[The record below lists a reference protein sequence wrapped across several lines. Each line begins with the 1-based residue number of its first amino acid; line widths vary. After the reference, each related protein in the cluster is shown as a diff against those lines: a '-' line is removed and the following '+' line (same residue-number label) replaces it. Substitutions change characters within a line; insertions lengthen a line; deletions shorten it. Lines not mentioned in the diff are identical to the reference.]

1 MIIIIHSKSLDFLIS
16 SMKDKSQEE
25 SPEHGDEC
33 IGIHQKEYKMALL
46 TIDDEFPEF
55 SLTALKGGNLHDI
68 DADNPEDYFET
79 IDNNSYNDKWRVIFF
94 YPKDFTFVCPTEIKA
109 FGDLNDEFFDRDCQV
124 LGVSIDSEYSHF
136 QWRATNDKLLEI
148 PFPML
153 ADIKHE
159 LVQATGVENA
169 DGVADR
175 VTFIVNPENKIQYV
189 SATPDS
195 VGRSVEEVLRV
206 LDALQT
212 AGPCGCDWKN
222 NDPTI
227 NKLDVVSSVFK

>member
-1 MIIIIHSKSLDFLIS
+1 
-16 SMKDKSQEE
+16 
-25 SPEHGDEC
+25 
-33 IGIHQKEYKMALL
+33 MALL

-68 DADNPEDYFET
+68 DADKPEDYFET
-79 IDNNSYNDKWRVIFF
+79 VDNNSYDGKWRIIFF

-175 VTFIVNPENKIQYV
+175 VTFIVNPENKIQFV

-212 AGPCGCDWKN
+212 AGPCGCDWKK

-227 NKLDVVSSVFK
+227 DKLDVVSSVFE

>member
-1 MIIIIHSKSLDFLIS
+1 
-16 SMKDKSQEE
+16 
-25 SPEHGDEC
+25 
-33 IGIHQKEYKMALL
+33 MALL

-68 DADNPEDYFET
+68 NAEVPEDYFET
-79 IDNNSYNDKWRVIFF
+79 IDSNSFKGKWRVIFF

-109 FGDLNDEFFDRDCQV
+109 FGDLNDEFFDRDCQI
-124 LGVSIDSEYSHF
+124 LGASIDSEFSHF

-189 SATPDS
+189 YATPDS

-212 AGPCGCDWKN
+212 AGPCGCDWKK

-227 NKLDVVSSVFK
+227 NKLDVVNSVFK

>member
-1 MIIIIHSKSLDFLIS
+1 
-16 SMKDKSQEE
+16 
-25 SPEHGDEC
+25 
-33 IGIHQKEYKMALL
+33 MALL

-68 DADNPEDYFET
+68 DADKPEDYFET
-79 IDNNSYNDKWRVIFF
+79 VDNNSYDGKWRIIFF

-159 LVQATGVENA
+159 LVQATGAENA

-175 VTFIVNPENKIQYV
+175 VTFIVNPENKIQFV

-212 AGPCGCDWKN
+212 AGPCGCDWKK

-227 NKLDVVSSVFK
+227 DKLDVVSSVFK

>member
-1 MIIIIHSKSLDFLIS
+1 
-16 SMKDKSQEE
+16 
-25 SPEHGDEC
+25 
-33 IGIHQKEYKMALL
+33 MALL

-68 DADNPEDYFET
+68 DADKPEDYFET
-79 IDNNSYNDKWRVIFF
+79 VDNNSYDGKWRIIFF

-175 VTFIVNPENKIQYV
+175 VTFIVNPENKIQFV

-212 AGPCGCDWKN
+212 AGPCGCDWKK

-227 NKLDVVSSVFK
+227 DKLDVVSSVFK

>member
-1 MIIIIHSKSLDFLIS
+1 
-16 SMKDKSQEE
+16 
-25 SPEHGDEC
+25 
-33 IGIHQKEYKMALL
+33 MALL

-212 AGPCGCDWKN
+212 AGPCGCDWKK

>member
-1 MIIIIHSKSLDFLIS
+1 
-16 SMKDKSQEE
+16 
-25 SPEHGDEC
+25 
-33 IGIHQKEYKMALL
+33 MALL

-55 SLTALKGGNLHDI
+55 SLTALRGGNLHDI
-68 DADNPEDYFET
+68 DADKPEDYFET
-79 IDNNSYNDKWRVIFF
+79 VDNNSYDGKWRVIFF

-175 VTFIVNPENKIQYV
+175 VTFIVNPGNKIQFV

-212 AGPCGCDWKN
+212 AGPCGCDWKK

-227 NKLDVVSSVFK
+227 DKLDVVSSVFE

>member
-1 MIIIIHSKSLDFLIS
+1 
-16 SMKDKSQEE
+16 
-25 SPEHGDEC
+25 
-33 IGIHQKEYKMALL
+33 MALL

-68 DADNPEDYFET
+68 DADKPEDYFET
-79 IDNNSYNDKWRVIFF
+79 VDNNSYDGKWRVIFF

-136 QWRATNDKLLEI
+136 QWRATNNKLLEI

-175 VTFIVNPENKIQYV
+175 VTFIVNPENKIQFV

-212 AGPCGCDWKN
+212 AGPCGCDWKK

-227 NKLDVVSSVFK
+227 DKLDVVSSVFE

>member
-1 MIIIIHSKSLDFLIS
+1 
-16 SMKDKSQEE
+16 
-25 SPEHGDEC
+25 
-33 IGIHQKEYKMALL
+33 MALL

-68 DADNPEDYFET
+68 DADKPEDYFET
-79 IDNNSYNDKWRVIFF
+79 VDNNSYDGKWRVIFF

-175 VTFIVNPENKIQYV
+175 VTFIVNPENKIQFV

-212 AGPCGCDWKN
+212 AGPCGCDWKK

-227 NKLDVVSSVFK
+227 DKLDVVSSVFE

>member
-1 MIIIIHSKSLDFLIS
+1 
-16 SMKDKSQEE
+16 
-25 SPEHGDEC
+25 
-33 IGIHQKEYKMALL
+33 MALL

-55 SLTALKGGNLHDI
+55 SLTALRGGNLHDI
-68 DADNPEDYFET
+68 DADKPEDYFET
-79 IDNNSYNDKWRVIFF
+79 VDNNSYDGKWRVIFF

-136 QWRATNDKLLEI
+136 QWRATNGELLEI

-175 VTFIVNPENKIQYV
+175 VTFIVNPENKIQFV

-212 AGPCGCDWKN
+212 AGPCGCDWKK

-227 NKLDVVSSVFK
+227 DKLDVVSSVFE

>member
-1 MIIIIHSKSLDFLIS
+1 MPI
-16 SMKDKSQEE
+16 
-25 SPEHGDEC
+25 
-33 IGIHQKEYKMALL
+33 L
-46 TIDDEFPEF
+46 TVGEKFPEF
-55 SLTALKGGNLHDI
+55 NLTALTGGDLHDVN
-68 DADNPEDYFET
+68 ANQPEDYFEQV
-79 IDNNSYNDKWRVIFF
+79 SLDKYEGKWKVVFF

-175 VTFIVNPENKIQYV
+175 VTFIVNPENKIQFV

-212 AGPCGCDWKN
+212 AGPCGCDWKK

-227 NKLDVVSSVFK
+227 DKLDVVSSVFK

>member
-1 MIIIIHSKSLDFLIS
+1 
-16 SMKDKSQEE
+16 
-25 SPEHGDEC
+25 
-33 IGIHQKEYKMALL
+33 MALL

-68 DADNPEDYFET
+68 NAEKPEDYFEAV
-79 IDNNSYNDKWRVIFF
+79 DSNSYDGKWRVIFF

-159 LVQATGVENA
+159 LVKATGVENA

-212 AGPCGCDWKN
+212 AGPCGCDWKK

>member
-1 MIIIIHSKSLDFLIS
+1 
-16 SMKDKSQEE
+16 
-25 SPEHGDEC
+25 
-33 IGIHQKEYKMALL
+33 MALF

-212 AGPCGCDWKN
+212 AGPCGCDWKK

>member
-1 MIIIIHSKSLDFLIS
+1 
-16 SMKDKSQEE
+16 
-25 SPEHGDEC
+25 
-33 IGIHQKEYKMALL
+33 MALL

-109 FGDLNDEFFDRDCQV
+109 FSDLNDEFFDRDCQV

-212 AGPCGCDWKN
+212 AGPCGCDWKK

>member
-1 MIIIIHSKSLDFLIS
+1 
-16 SMKDKSQEE
+16 
-25 SPEHGDEC
+25 
-33 IGIHQKEYKMALL
+33 MALL

-55 SLTALKGGNLHDI
+55 SLTALRGGNLHDI
-68 DADNPEDYFET
+68 DADKPEDYFET
-79 IDNNSYNDKWRVIFF
+79 VDNNSYDGKWRVIFF

-175 VTFIVNPENKIQYV
+175 VTFIVNPENKIQFV

-212 AGPCGCDWKN
+212 AGPRGCDWKK

-227 NKLDVVSSVFK
+227 DKLDVVSSVFE

>member
-1 MIIIIHSKSLDFLIS
+1 
-16 SMKDKSQEE
+16 
-25 SPEHGDEC
+25 
-33 IGIHQKEYKMALL
+33 MALL

-55 SLTALKGGNLHDI
+55 SLTALRGGNLHDI
-68 DADNPEDYFET
+68 DADKPEDYFET
-79 IDNNSYNDKWRVIFF
+79 VDNNSYDGKWRVIFF

-175 VTFIVNPENKIQYV
+175 VTFIVNPENKIQFV

-212 AGPCGCDWKN
+212 AGPCGCDWKK

-227 NKLDVVSSVFK
+227 DKLDVVSSVFE

>member
-1 MIIIIHSKSLDFLIS
+1 
-16 SMKDKSQEE
+16 
-25 SPEHGDEC
+25 
-33 IGIHQKEYKMALL
+33 MALL

-55 SLTALKGGNLHDI
+55 SLTALRGGNLHNI
-68 DADNPEDYFET
+68 DADKPEDYFET
-79 IDNNSYNDKWRVIFF
+79 VDNNSYDGKWRVIFF

-175 VTFIVNPENKIQYV
+175 VTFIVNPENKIQFV

-212 AGPCGCDWKN
+212 AGPCGCDWKK

-227 NKLDVVSSVFK
+227 DKLDVVSSVFE

>member
-1 MIIIIHSKSLDFLIS
+1 
-16 SMKDKSQEE
+16 
-25 SPEHGDEC
+25 
-33 IGIHQKEYKMALL
+33 MALL

-55 SLTALKGGNLHDI
+55 SLTALRGGNLHDI
-68 DADNPEDYFET
+68 DADKPEDYFET
-79 IDNNSYNDKWRVIFF
+79 VDNNSYDGKWRVIFF

-175 VTFIVNPENKIQYV
+175 VTFIVNPENKIQFV

-212 AGPCGCDWKN
+212 G
-222 NDPTI
+222 NDR
-227 NKLDVVSSVFK
+227 LQQ

>member
-1 MIIIIHSKSLDFLIS
+1 
-16 SMKDKSQEE
+16 
-25 SPEHGDEC
+25 
-33 IGIHQKEYKMALL
+33 MALL

-55 SLTALKGGNLHDI
+55 SLTALRGGNLHDI
-68 DADNPEDYFET
+68 DADKPEDYFET
-79 IDNNSYNDKWRVIFF
+79 VDNNSYDGKWRVIFF
-94 YPKDFTFVCPTEIKA
+94 HPKDFTFVCPTEIKA
-109 FGDLNDEFFDRDCQV
+109 FGDLNDEVFDRDCQV

-175 VTFIVNPENKIQYV
+175 VTFIVNPENKIQFV

-212 AGPCGCDWKN
+212 AGPCGCDWKK

-227 NKLDVVSSVFK
+227 DKLDVVSSVFE

>member
-1 MIIIIHSKSLDFLIS
+1 MPI
-16 SMKDKSQEE
+16 
-25 SPEHGDEC
+25 
-33 IGIHQKEYKMALL
+33 L
-46 TIDDEFPEF
+46 TVGEKFPEF
-55 SLTALKGGNLHDI
+55 NLTALTGGDLHDVN
-68 DADNPEDYFET
+68 ANQPEDYFEQV
-79 IDNNSYNDKWRVIFF
+79 SLDKYEGKWKVVFF

-175 VTFIVNPENKIQYV
+175 VTFIVNPENKIQFV

-212 AGPCGCDWKN
+212 AGPCGCDWKK

-227 NKLDVVSSVFK
+227 DKLDVVSSVFE

>member
-1 MIIIIHSKSLDFLIS
+1 
-16 SMKDKSQEE
+16 
-25 SPEHGDEC
+25 
-33 IGIHQKEYKMALL
+33 MALL

-55 SLTALKGGNLHDI
+55 SLTALRGGNLHDI
-68 DADNPEDYFET
+68 DADKPEDYLET
-79 IDNNSYNDKWRVIFF
+79 VDNNSYDGKWRVIFF

-175 VTFIVNPENKIQYV
+175 VTFIVNPENKIQFV

-212 AGPCGCDWKN
+212 AGPCGCDWKK

-227 NKLDVVSSVFK
+227 DKLDVVSSVFE

>member
-1 MIIIIHSKSLDFLIS
+1 
-16 SMKDKSQEE
+16 
-25 SPEHGDEC
+25 
-33 IGIHQKEYKMALL
+33 MALL

-55 SLTALKGGNLHDI
+55 SLTALRGGNLHDI
-68 DADNPEDYFET
+68 DADKPEDYFET
-79 IDNNSYNDKWRVIFF
+79 VDNNSYDGKWRVIFF

-175 VTFIVNPENKIQYV
+175 VTFIVNPENKIQFV

-206 LDALQT
+206 LDALKT
-212 AGPCGCDWKN
+212 AGPCGCDWKK

-227 NKLDVVSSVFK
+227 DKLDVVSSVFE

>member
-1 MIIIIHSKSLDFLIS
+1 
-16 SMKDKSQEE
+16 
-25 SPEHGDEC
+25 
-33 IGIHQKEYKMALL
+33 MALL

-55 SLTALKGGNLHDI
+55 SLTALRGGNLHDI
-68 DADNPEDYFET
+68 DADKPEDYFET
-79 IDNNSYNDKWRVIFF
+79 VDNNSYDGKWRVIFF
-94 YPKDFTFVCPTEIKA
+94 YPKDFTFVCPAGVKA

-175 VTFIVNPENKIQYV
+175 VTFIVNPENKIQFV

-212 AGPCGCDWKN
+212 AGPCGCDWKK

-227 NKLDVVSSVFK
+227 DKLDVVSSVFE

>member
-1 MIIIIHSKSLDFLIS
+1 
-16 SMKDKSQEE
+16 
-25 SPEHGDEC
+25 
-33 IGIHQKEYKMALL
+33 MALL
-46 TIDDEFPEF
+46 TIDDELPEF

-212 AGPCGCDWKN
+212 AGPCGCDWKK

>member
-1 MIIIIHSKSLDFLIS
+1 
-16 SMKDKSQEE
+16 
-25 SPEHGDEC
+25 
-33 IGIHQKEYKMALL
+33 MALL

-68 DADNPEDYFET
+68 DADKPEDYFET
-79 IDNNSYNDKWRVIFF
+79 VDNNSYDGKWRVIFF

-109 FGDLNDEFFDRDCQV
+109 FGDLNDEFFDRDCHV
-124 LGVSIDSEYSHF
+124 IGVSIDSEYSHF

-175 VTFIVNPENKIQYV
+175 VTFIVNPENKIQFV

-212 AGPCGCDWKN
+212 AGPCGCDWKK

-227 NKLDVVSSVFK
+227 DKLDVVSSVFE

>member
-1 MIIIIHSKSLDFLIS
+1 
-16 SMKDKSQEE
+16 
-25 SPEHGDEC
+25 
-33 IGIHQKEYKMALL
+33 MALL

-169 DGVADR
+169 DGVADC

-212 AGPCGCDWKN
+212 AGPCGCDWKK

>member
-1 MIIIIHSKSLDFLIS
+1 
-16 SMKDKSQEE
+16 
-25 SPEHGDEC
+25 
-33 IGIHQKEYKMALL
+33 MALL

-55 SLTALKGGNLHDI
+55 SLTALRGGNLHDI
-68 DADNPEDYFET
+68 DADKPEDYFET
-79 IDNNSYNDKWRVIFF
+79 VDNNSYDGKWRIIFF

-175 VTFIVNPENKIQYV
+175 VTFIVNPENKIQFV

-212 AGPCGCDWKN
+212 AGPCGCDWKK

-227 NKLDVVSSVFK
+227 DKLDVVSSVFE

>member
-1 MIIIIHSKSLDFLIS
+1 
-16 SMKDKSQEE
+16 
-25 SPEHGDEC
+25 
-33 IGIHQKEYKMALL
+33 MALL

-55 SLTALKGGNLHDI
+55 SLTALRGGNLHDI
-68 DADNPEDYFET
+68 DADKPEDYFET
-79 IDNNSYNDKWRVIFF
+79 VDNNSYDGKWRVIFF

-175 VTFIVNPENKIQYV
+175 VTFIVNPENKIQFV

-212 AGPCGCDWKN
+212 AGPCGCDWKK

-227 NKLDVVSSVFK
+227 DKLDVVSSVFK

>member
-1 MIIIIHSKSLDFLIS
+1 
-16 SMKDKSQEE
+16 
-25 SPEHGDEC
+25 
-33 IGIHQKEYKMALL
+33 MALL

-68 DADNPEDYFET
+68 DADKPEDYFET
-79 IDNNSYNDKWRVIFF
+79 VDNNNYDGKWRVIFF

-175 VTFIVNPENKIQYV
+175 VTFIVNPENKIQFV

-212 AGPCGCDWKN
+212 AGPCGCDWKK

-227 NKLDVVSSVFK
+227 DKLDVVSSVFK

>member
-1 MIIIIHSKSLDFLIS
+1 
-16 SMKDKSQEE
+16 
-25 SPEHGDEC
+25 
-33 IGIHQKEYKMALL
+33 MALL

-212 AGPCGCDWKN
+212 AGPCGCDWKK

-227 NKLDVVSSVFK
+227 NKLDVVNSVFK

>member
-1 MIIIIHSKSLDFLIS
+1 
-16 SMKDKSQEE
+16 
-25 SPEHGDEC
+25 
-33 IGIHQKEYKMALL
+33 MALL
-46 TIDDEFPEF
+46 TIDDEFPDF

-212 AGPCGCDWKN
+212 AGPCGCDWKK

>member
-1 MIIIIHSKSLDFLIS
+1 
-16 SMKDKSQEE
+16 
-25 SPEHGDEC
+25 
-33 IGIHQKEYKMALL
+33 MALL

-55 SLTALKGGNLHDI
+55 SLTALRGGNLHDI
-68 DADNPEDYFET
+68 DADKPEDYFET
-79 IDNNSYNDKWRVIFF
+79 VDNNRYDGKWRVIFF

-175 VTFIVNPENKIQYV
+175 VTFIVNPENKIQFV

-212 AGPCGCDWKN
+212 AGPCGCDWKK

-227 NKLDVVSSVFK
+227 DKLDVVSSVFE

>member
-1 MIIIIHSKSLDFLIS
+1 
-16 SMKDKSQEE
+16 
-25 SPEHGDEC
+25 
-33 IGIHQKEYKMALL
+33 MALL

-175 VTFIVNPENKIQYV
+175 VTFIVNPENKIQFV

-212 AGPCGCDWKN
+212 AGPCGCDWKK

-227 NKLDVVSSVFK
+227 DKLDVVSSVFE